1 MSAIPDTA
9 VPRQRPAADPV
20 GAGPVPAGAEDRG
33 DRRPPQPLRGAFGS
47 AAARFGPAL
56 GLFGAVKLIGFAVFM
71 MLLESSGKFREQS
84 PRFGG
89 GAHPWDV
96 VGSWDGWWY
105 RQIAEIGYDPKLI
118 PDPGGF
124 FPVHQDSSAFF
135 PLYPGLVRLVSDGT
149 GLGLYGAGML
159 VSVVSSFV
167 AAAGIHA
174 VAAHLG
180 GRRAGVIAAAVWGAF
195 PGAGVEWAVYTES
208 LFVALASWACYFTIT
223 RQWSQ
228 AALVAFVAGLS
239 RPTSMTLI
247 AGVALSAAVALFRRR
262 EEGVAGPLTAILLP
276 PLSFFGYIGWVGWRM
291 GHLDGYLTLQ
301 RYGWLHF
308 FDWGSYTSTAVSNI
322 LVGET
327 AYLFPY
333 PTEDLVAVLVL
344 FALPC
349 LLVPFLSRRP
359 PLVLVVYTLGTLVL
373 ALGSQQ
379 MFGTLS
385 RFVLPVFP
393 LAIPVAL
400 GLRRLSLPSLAVVLG
415 VAGVASGWYA
425 GYVIFELGIP

>member
-20 GAGPVPAGAEDRG
+20 PAGLDDAAG
-33 DRRPPQPLRGAFGS
+33 ALRPPEPRRGALRS

-56 GLFGAVKLIGFAVFM
+56 GLYGAVKLIGFAVFM
-71 MLLESSGKFREQS
+71 MLLESSGKYRGQS

-105 RQIAEIGYDPKLI
+105 RQIAERGYDPKLV

-124 FPVHQDSSAFF
+124 FPIHQDSSAFF
-135 PLYPGLVRLVSDGT
+135 PLYPGLVRLVSDTT

-167 AAAGIHA
+167 AAAGIYA

-180 GRRAGVIAAAVWGAF
+180 GNRVGVIAAAVWGAF

-208 LFVALASWACYFTIT
+208 LFVALAAWTCYFTIT

-247 AGVALSAAVALFRRR
+247 AGVALAAAVALYRRR
-262 EEGVAGPLTAILLP
+262 DGVAGPLTAILLP
-276 PLSFFGYIGWVGWRM
+276 PLSFLGYIGWVGWRM

-308 FDWGSYTSTAVSNI
+308 FDWGAYTTKAVSNI
-322 LVGET
+322 LIGET

-385 RFVLPVFP
+385 RFVVPVFP
-393 LAIPVAL
+393 LTIPVAL
-400 GLRRLSLPSLAVVLG
+400 ALRRLNLVSLATVLG
-415 VAGVASGWYA
+415 VAGAASGWYA